1 MSANRRFCSVG
12 GGTDD
17 GGDDE
22 EGAPNCG
29 NRMRDNGAGGTKRNS
44 CCSIMY
50 SAYYFGSSP
59 RTATVLYS
67 SLDASPAWLDLVR
80 ELNKD
85 FCCDSIAWTDFKLNT
100 DTAYPYVTD
109 EPEQV
114 VASTRGVQ
122 QNCGRAVPTE
132 RRFHYRDDG
141 DDDDER
147 GWRKRNAPP
156 PSSSFQQ
163 RSRTH
168 FAEAGDDE
176 QEEDEEEYIPQ
187 RAKQVLYRYFYDMF
201 CEKLA
206 TEYGIPT
213 LLAFRD
219 RLKRGL
225 ELNRDDENHRLF
237 VDSMLC
243 DVRFVA
249 AVKIVG
255 PTDSVQPE
263 QSTED
268 NLLEQMTRANFLQTS
283 ADDINVESLSSDVVQ
298 TVLDEYYNK
307 ERNDGRET
315 RTVRQSADNAT
326 SRFTENQSSTL
337 KRRAGQGGETA
348 NAAETENTGAGSS
361 RRSDP
366 NVITAIGQT
375 LRSIDKTAAP
385 RPAQHSM
392 LKNTTFAT
400 PESPVSSE
408 SDDGMTWD
416 YDDFTVPSEMELTTD
431 FSIKPEKQIAK
442 DGSNVGNH
450 SPLST
455 PVDSPVEMNETE
467 PLVSSTEDGVE
478 QSLALHNYEPQSGP
492 SAAVQDE
499 HAPGGET
506 SAYESFDDSPM
517 LFSEDFPDAE
527 ESVQQSAEPNADDTV
542 VGDASSISPP
552 PAAGVHARIAK
563 IKKRDKTSKVKRL
576 TKAGGPGKS
585 RRKK

>member
-114 VASTRGVQ
+114 V
-122 QNCGRAVPTE
+122 
-132 RRFHYRDDG
+132 
-141 DDDDER
+141 
-147 GWRKRNAPP
+147 
-156 PSSSFQQ
+156 
-163 RSRTH
+163 
-168 FAEAGDDE
+168 
-176 QEEDEEEYIPQ
+176 
-187 RAKQVLYRYFYDMF
+187 YRYFYDMF

-298 TVLDEYYNK
+298 SVLDEYYNK

-361 RRSDP
+361 RRADP

-375 LRSIDKTAAP
+375 LRSIDKTAAA

-416 YDDFTVPSEMELTTD
+416 YDDFTVPSEMVLSTD